1 MVVDRGELMS
11 DFRKLTVWAKAHALT
26 LRIYQTTKGFPK
38 SETYGLT
45 AQLRRAAVSVG
56 SNIAEG
62 TGKNTAGEKRQ
73 ALGHAQGSVHE
84 IQYQC
89 LLARD
94 LQYITPAEHSSLD
107 AAILEVRAMLDAL
120 RRKV

>member
-1 MVVDRGELMS
+1 MS
-11 DFRKLTVWAKAHALT
+11 DFRKLAVWGKAHALT
-26 LRIYQTTKGFPK
+26 LRIYDSTRSFPRT
-38 SETYGLT
+38 ETYGLV

-84 IQYQC
+84 VQYQC

-94 LQYITPAEHSSLD
+94 LGYITPAEHSSLD
-107 AAILEVRAMLDAL
+107 AAVLEVRAMLDAL

>member
-1 MVVDRGELMS
+1 MS
-11 DFRKLTVWAKAHALT
+11 DFRKLAVWAKAHALT
-26 LRIYQTTKGFPK
+26 LRIYHATRSFPRT
-38 SETYGLT
+38 ETYGLA
-45 AQLRRAAVSVG
+45 AQLRRASVSIG

-62 TGKNTAGEKRQ
+62 SGKNSAGEKRQ

-94 LQYITPAEHSSLD
+94 LGYLGAPEYD
-107 AAILEVRAMLDAL
+107 ALNASILEVRAMLDAL

>member
-1 MVVDRGELMS
+1 MS
-11 DFRKLTVWAKAHALT
+11 DFRKLAVWAKAHALT
-26 LRIYQTTKGFPK
+26 LRIYRTTRSFPK
-38 SETYGLT
+38 AETYGLA

-62 TGKNTAGEKRQ
+62 TGKNTPGEKRQ

-94 LQYITPAEHSSLD
+94 LEYITPAEYSLLE
-107 AAILEVRAMLDAL
+107 AAVLEVRAMLDAL